1 MQFTINIDEKMF
13 NESNIG
19 ETIKNSFESMSQEEK
34 SSIMKDILKQYLL
47 DSGFVKNYFIE
58 KKADSWGYGSAALKD
73 YPTENFRKLIEK
85 IDFTEEMDEV
95 KKVFIEVI
103 EKDLSKEIL
112 KLLVSSYVNT
122 IANTLFNSS
131 SDFTSEL
138 NARMYA
144 TFNDSISRLRNNN

>member
-19 ETIKNSFESMSQEEK
+19 ETIKKSFESMSQEEK
-34 SSIMKDILKQYLL
+34 SSVMKDILKQYLL
-47 DSGFVKNYFIE
+47 DSEFVKNYFVE
-58 KKADSWGYGSAALKD
+58 KKADRWYGSSNFKD
-73 YPTENFRKLIEK
+73 YPTENFMKLIQK
-85 IDFTEEMDEV
+85 IDFTEEMEEV

-103 EKDLSKEIL
+103 EKDLSRELL
-112 KLLVSSYVNT
+112 KLLVDSYVNT

-144 TFNDSISRLRNNN
+144 TFNEGINKLRNNN